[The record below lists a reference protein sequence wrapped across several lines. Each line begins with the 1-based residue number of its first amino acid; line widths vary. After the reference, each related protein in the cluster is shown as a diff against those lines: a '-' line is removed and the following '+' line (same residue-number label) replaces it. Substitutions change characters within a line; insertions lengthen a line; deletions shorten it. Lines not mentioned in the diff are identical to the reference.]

1 MYNQEHTSTQITSAR
16 IISNSEDIT
25 EIEENSPNKNLMLR
39 MNSES
44 DLTQVAEEVKNENYS

>member
-1 MYNQEHTSTQITSAR
+1 MYNQEHTTTQITSAR

-25 EIEENSPNKNLMLR
+25 EIEENSPNKNLMPR

>member
-25 EIEENSPNKNLMLR
+25 EIEENSPNKNLMPR